1 MSDLYAANPIGTA
14 GAVSAAGLST
24 SEPSPVAALAS
35 GAAAVAGF
43 DVNAAAAEVWSTS
56 SPGASAAPVQH
67 WTAVD
72 YGWDPADPNAVEWA
86 AYYSEQ
92 GLDPAAVAAQ
102 QAAEAAPAAEPEAE
116 PAPEPEPAP
125 VQELSL
131 DAQPEGLPP
140 DPEPLPALDLAA
152 PLPDP
157 EPLPALEFAPAG
169 EAEPVPAE
177 VPAADFEAGASSLW
191 DLLPATGA
199 VQPAAEQQAPLPGG
213 WPGDDALARLD
224 ELHLAGGGSFD
235 ETTAPIADLSPELL
249 VEAYPPGVDL
259 SPEPEDLE
267 PLPLGPLSASLAP
280 PESSDALP
288 PLDLGGMGL
297 EPELELPAP
306 LEPEVSIDL
315 DFVDDDP
322 APAAP
327 GKPLTVAPAPPSKP
341 SPAPEMDWAAEL
353 AVPAGDGAI
362 DLASFEAPP
371 QPEEQHAARDR
382 TAMWGLAGSPST
394 TAAKPQA
401 FAAPAPQ
408 DDPWDA
414 PDASQ
419 EAPKPPI
426 DLAPADG
433 FGPFDLG
440 APEASAPEPGGE
452 PMPLAFLELPSA
464 EQEVVEA
471 TDEQILEVGEEVVEV
486 APADE
491 PPLSVAAVAEP
502 AIVRAVEPAAAAPPP
517 PEPFVAPPEPI
528 PAAAPA
534 AAPAV
539 AAASAPASPS
549 SYIAGPHRVVIH
561 TADGQV
567 KRGTV
572 CDVALD
578 GPEVLLQPQAG
589 GAAETLPAERVK
601 AIFFMLAAGEAPP
614 DPAGKKVRVTF
625 RDGRQVAGFSP
636 DYLPERAGFFMIPV
650 DTRTHTARIWVY
662 RTSVRQVT
670 IS

>member
-1 MSDLYAANPIGTA
+1 MSDLYAANPLGTA
-14 GAVSAAGLST
+14 DAVSAASLSP
-24 SEPSPVAALAS
+24 SEPASGAALAS
-35 GAAAVAGF
+35 GGGAASGF

-56 SPGASAAPVQH
+56 SPGAAAVPAQQ

-72 YGWDPADPNAVEWA
+72 YGWDPADANAVAWA

-102 QAAEAAPAAEPEAE
+102 QAAEVAA
-116 PAPEPEPAP
+116 EPAP

-131 DAQPEGLPP
+131 EAPQPEAFPPLDLAEPVADPAPLPEAERA
-140 DPEPLPALDLAA
+140 EPLPDSP
-152 PLPDP
+152 PLPELDFVRAA
-157 EPLPALEFAPAG
+157 EAP
-169 EAEPVPAE
+169 PVPAE
-177 VPAADFEAGASSLW
+177 VPAADFEAAASSLW
-191 DLLPATGA
+191 DLLPAPDA
-199 VQPAAEQQAPLPGG
+199 VEPAVEQQAPFPGG
-213 WPGDDALARLD
+213 WPGDDAAAHLD

-235 ETTAPIADLSPELL
+235 EATAPIADLSPEQL

-259 SPEPEDLE
+259 SPEPEELE
-267 PLPLGPLSASLAP
+267 PLGPLPASLAP
-280 PESSDALP
+280 PGSSDALP
-288 PLDLGGMGL
+288 PIDLGALG
-297 EPELELPAP
+297 

-315 DFVDDDP
+315 DFVDDEP
-322 APAAP
+322 ARAAP
-327 GKPLTVAPAPPSKP
+327 GEALAAAARPSEPP
-341 SPAPEMDWAAEL
+341 PAPEMDWAAEL

-371 QPEEQHAARDR
+371 QPDEQPAARDR
-382 TAMWGLAGSPST
+382 TAMWGLAGSQGAG
-394 TAAKPQA
+394 AAKPA
-401 FAAPAPQ
+401 FAVPALQ

-414 PDASQ
+414 EASH
-419 EAPKPPI
+419 EAAGGPLQPSI
-426 DLAPADG
+426 DLEPAEG

-440 APEASAPEPGGE
+440 APEPAVPEPGVE

-464 EQEVVEA
+464 EPSAEPEVME
-471 TDEQILEVGEEVVEV
+471 TTEEQILEVGEEVVEV
-486 APADE
+486 APAGE
-491 PPLSVAAVAEP
+491 PQLRVPAVMEPAVAP
-502 AIVRAVEPAAAAPPP
+502 LVEARPAAQ
-517 PEPFVAPPEPI
+517 PEPFFAPPEPAVAVAATAPVAK
-528 PAAAPA
+528 PAAASEP
-534 AAPAV
+534 
-539 AAASAPASPS
+539 APASS

-572 CDVALD
+572 SDVALD
-578 GPEVLLQPQAG
+578 GPELLLQPQAG
-589 GAAETLPAERVK
+589 GAAEKLPAERVK
-601 AIFFMLAAGEAPP
+601 AIFFMLATGEAPP
-614 DPAGKKVRVTF
+614 EPAGKKVRVTF